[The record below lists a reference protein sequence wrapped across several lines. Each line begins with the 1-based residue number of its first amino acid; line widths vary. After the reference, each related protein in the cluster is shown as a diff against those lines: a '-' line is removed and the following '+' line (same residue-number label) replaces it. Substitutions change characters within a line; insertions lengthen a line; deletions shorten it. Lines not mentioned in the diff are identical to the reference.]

1 MFGKI
6 DVLSGT
12 YRGSGGIEKL
22 RNLKL
27 RILDVF
33 FVCVRNLMVSG
44 KELHKNRPQSARFAP

>member
-1 MFGKI
+1 MSHF
-6 DVLSGT
+6 DLL
-12 YRGSGGIEKL
+12 GGIEKL